1 MQGVARNFFTLAVIY
16 AVVGMLL
23 GLSMAM
29 SQDHS
34 QTPTHAHIMVLG
46 WVMSSVFAF
55 FYHLVPAARNSKL
68 AVVHFWL
75 SAISSIGM
83 VIGLY
88 VLYGGNPVDRA
99 SPGHVRNRLLS
110 SRPCSSRILRS
121 ARSGAVKQPG
131 QPAGSQR
138 TDENFSLIPGGL
150 LTVG

>member
-46 WVMSSVFAF
+46 WVTSSVFAF

-99 SPGHVRNRLLS
+99 SSGHVRHRLH
-110 SRPCSSRILRS
+110 RRDRALRVI
-121 ARSGAVKQPG
+121 ALRALWGGEAAGA
-131 QPAGSQR
+131 AGR
-138 TDENFSLIPGGL
+138 
-150 LTVG
+150 VAAH

>member
-46 WVMSSVFAF
+46 WVTSSVFAF

-88 VLYGGNPVDRA
+88 VLYGGNPAIEPLLGMWAIAFIVATVLFAYIALRA
-99 SPGHVRNRLLS
+99 LWGGETAGAAG
-110 SRPCSSRILRS
+110 RI
-121 ARSGAVKQPG
+121 AAH
-131 QPAGSQR
+131 
-138 TDENFSLIPGGL
+138 
-150 LTVG
+150 